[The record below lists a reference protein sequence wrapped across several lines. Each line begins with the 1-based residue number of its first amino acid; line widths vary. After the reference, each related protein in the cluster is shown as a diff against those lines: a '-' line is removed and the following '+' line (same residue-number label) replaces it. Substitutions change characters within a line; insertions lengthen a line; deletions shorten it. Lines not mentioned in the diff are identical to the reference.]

1 MQAMQSNNATGQ
13 GINSGKF
20 VALRHVTRQMRLN
33 PSAVPGVRRTSVV
46 ATEYVSAETV
56 PSAIPSTVPSAIR
69 GAIPGTIPYM
79 STEVAEGAGLAHDA
93 GNLLGAL
100 SLYSDLLAM
109 PGVLYEEHREYASEL
124 RMLSDRSWAMIDRL
138 VNHARSGRSPKLAEG
153 ASVLPDVVDG
163 CKGLLRRVA
172 GRTVEISYGVGAFE
186 PVAVPVESV
195 ERILTNLVKNAA
207 EATPWVGAI
216 SVTVEGATE
225 PVSEDKATVRRRVM
239 LTVRDCGCGMDA
251 AAVRRLMQPGGIS
264 SSNGHG
270 LGFRVVRELVAIS
283 GGCLR
288 IESQP
293 DLGTSITVEWY
304 AEPSVDKAALR
315 WDTVNPETNAKTAV
329 QQGEGKRQEQQQ
341 IPCEDDDENSNRKD
355 KSSAQGRASGVSAGW
370 LEPMSEDMDS
380 SAGSGRAMWHSG
392 TVRRCLEGEAGW
404 IAC

>member
-1 MQAMQSNNATGQ
+1 MQSNSAMGP
-13 GINSGKF
+13 GIDSGKF
-20 VALRHVTRQMRLN
+20 VALRHVTREMRLN
-33 PSAVPGVRRTSVV
+33 AKGKPSTRRAGGVQAEGASAGVIPGV
-46 ATEYVSAETV
+46 
-56 PSAIPSTVPSAIR
+56 
-69 GAIPGTIPYM
+69 IPYL

-109 PGVLYEEHREYASEL
+109 PGVLHEEHREYASEL

-138 VNHARSGRSPKLAEG
+138 VNHARSGRSPKLVEG

-172 GRTVEISYGVGAFE
+172 GRTVEISYGVGAFA

-216 SVTVEGATE
+216 SVTVEGRTE
-225 PVSEDKATVRRRVM
+225 PASENNGTMRRRVM

-251 AAVRRLMQPGGIS
+251 ASVRRLMQPGGIS
-264 SSNGHG
+264 SANGRG

-293 DLGTSITVEWY
+293 DLGTSITAEWW
-304 AEPSVDKAALR
+304 AEPVAEKAALR
-315 WDTVNPETNAKTAV
+315 RDIGTASADS
-329 QQGEGKRQEQQQ
+329 GEGAGTLSCGTGSLGVEQ
-341 IPCEDDDENSNRKD
+341 PVRGGSAASASPDFGGDEVHSLRGCLPLADDLVLAADVDVR
-355 KSSAQGRASGVSAGW
+355 
-370 LEPMSEDMDS
+370 
-380 SAGSGRAMWHSG
+380 G
-392 TVRRCLEGEAGW
+392 TAHRCLQGEAGW